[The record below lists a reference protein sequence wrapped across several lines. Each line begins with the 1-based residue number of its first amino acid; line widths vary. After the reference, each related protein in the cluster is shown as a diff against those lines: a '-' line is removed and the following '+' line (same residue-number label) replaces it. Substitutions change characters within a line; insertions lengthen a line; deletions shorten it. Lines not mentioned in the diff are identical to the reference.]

1 MINLAK
7 VHIYGIFVLERIL
20 PYFRGDPNFVKQ
32 KYDHNTVHVQLT
44 VRGRKGLLEWNNTKV
59 AMLKNLN

>member
-1 MINLAK
+1 M
-7 VHIYGIFVLERIL
+7 LERIL